1 MTGMPTLV
9 MIPGTL
15 CDARIF
21 WRPKRMLRGLA
32 KVCVIDYGDMDRV
45 EGWAQRLLQRL
56 PARFSVAG
64 FSLGGLWALELLRLA
79 PQRVERIAL
88 IASNAHG
95 ASPAGRRKSE
105 GLRKL
110 WHDRGPV
117 EVARHVK
124 AAYFHHAQCRRRHS
138 AMVLDMARGTSRKAA
153 FAEFDFA
160 AKRPDGHAAL
170 AQFAG
175 PLLLISGAQD
185 RLCTSAMQRSMLLA
199 QPAAN
204 WIELP
209 RAGHFLPLEAP
220 VRLGHALRNWM
231 QCGPT

>member
-1 MTGMPTLV
+1 MAALPTLI

-21 WRPKRMLRGLA
+21 RRQKRMLRGLA
-32 KVCVIDYGDMDRV
+32 QVYVIDYRDLGRI
-45 EGWAQRLLQRL
+45 EGWAQRLLKYL
-56 PARFSVAG
+56 PPRFSVAG

-79 PQRVERIAL
+79 PQRVERIAM
-88 IASNAHG
+88 IASNAQG
-95 ASPAGRRKSE
+95 ASLVGRRKSE

-124 AAYFHHAQCRRRHS
+124 PAYFHHVRCRRRYAS
-138 AMVLDMARGTSRKAA
+138 LVRDMALGTSRAAA

-160 AKRPDGHAAL
+160 ARRPDGHAAL
-170 AQFAG
+170 AHFDG
-175 PLLLISGAQD
+175 PVLLISGAQD
-185 RLCTSAMQRSMLLA
+185 RLCTPAMQRSMLLA
-199 QPAAN
+199 QPAAS

-209 RAGHFLPLEAP
+209 RVGHFLPLEAP
-220 VRLGHALRNWM
+220 GRLGQALGNWM
-231 QCGPT
+231 RRDLH